1 MRYDF
6 PADVAYIAPVVPAAE
21 VIEKQNFS
29 VIDSVSADDIFV
41 HYISYEILI
50 QSARIHEFLSR
61 LFQIL
66 CQIPYCLRQFVRMRD
81 GLKIVSAELL
91 REKTVE
97 GVKIEQKNDLLAV
110 AEYIIGKN

>member
-1 MRYDF
+1 
-6 PADVAYIAPVVPAAE
+6 
-21 VIEKQNFS
+21 
-29 VIDSVSADDIFV
+29 
-41 HYISYEILI
+41 
-50 QSARIHEFLSR
+50 
-61 LFQIL
+61 
-66 CQIPYCLRQFVRMRD
+66 MRD